1 MSAASPEQIAQRA
14 REDLHARLRAAFDH
28 QLAARPPN
36 VALTE
41 GQLEQLVDAAA
52 ARADPVLWRRC
63 VAGAAAEALG
73 IGLAEAL
80 SHPDVVRAQDAGAV
94 PGGDVTEAPAPASA
108 PAESASAAAAAA
120 VAEPESEREPGPQAV
135 RLAAV
140 HLGGIESLARGES
153 DLELRFSDAGLD
165 LLKASS
171 GTGIGR
177 LAWSEIE
184 SVSFTRSRR
193 GLRGARRSELQVQ
206 TVRGRASFQLPGMT
220 DRRLR
225 EQLEPLIA
233 RWRPGP

>member
-1 MSAASPEQIAQRA
+1 VSTTSPEQIAERA
-14 REDLHARLRAAFDH
+14 REDLHARLRAAFQQ
-28 QLAARPPN
+28 QLAARPLSA
-36 VALTE
+36 ALAE
-41 GQLEQLVDAAA
+41 GQLEELVEAAA
-52 ARADPVLWRRC
+52 AHADAVLWRRC
-63 VAGAAAEALG
+63 LAGAAADAFG

-80 SHPDVVRAQDAGAV
+80 SHPAVLRAQGLTGA
-94 PGGDVTEAPAPASA
+94 EH
-108 PAESASAAAAAA
+108 
-120 VAEPESEREPGPQAV
+120 EPEPGPQAV

-153 DLELRFSDAGLD
+153 DLELRFSHAGLD

-177 LAWSEIE
+177 LAWGEIE

-193 GLRGARRSELQVQ
+193 GLRAGRRSELQVQ
-206 TVRGRASFQLPGMT
+206 TVRGRASFELPGMT

-233 RWRPGP
+233 QWRPGP